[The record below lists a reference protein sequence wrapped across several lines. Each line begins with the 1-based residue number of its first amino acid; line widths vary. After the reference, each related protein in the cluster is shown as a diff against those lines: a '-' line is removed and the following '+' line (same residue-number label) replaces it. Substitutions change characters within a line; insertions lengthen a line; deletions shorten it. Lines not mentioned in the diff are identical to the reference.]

1 MFLKRMHFKHVNGA
15 RYVKR
20 LAKSLVGR
28 RNTHE
33 SISKKNQELA
43 IPNDGET
50 FYKRAIIL

>member
-1 MFLKRMHFKHVNGA
+1 MHFKHVNGA